1 MLEDR
6 VRLRS
11 ELAGM
16 SLSSADIE
24 LTIRSF
30 LAEHHPQGRRGI
42 DRIAATDNLWREV
55 NSLNL
60 LLLVEYIEAKFDI
73 AVAPIDFAPQ
83 HFSTIAA
90 IARFVVARSP
100 AP

>member
-1 MLEDR
+1 MSPNSSED
-6 VRLRS
+6 V
-11 ELAGM
+11 EN
-16 SLSSADIE
+16 
-24 LTIRSF
+24 TIRSF

-42 DRIAATDNLWREV
+42 DKIAPTDNLWREV

-60 LLLVEYIEAKFDI
+60 LLLVEYIEVKFAI

-90 IARFVVARSP
+90 IAKFVVARS
-100 AP
+100 APP

>member
-1 MLEDR
+1 
-6 VRLRS
+6 
-11 ELAGM
+11 M
-16 SLSSADIE
+16 SPNSSADVE
-24 LTIRSF
+24 TTIRSF

-42 DRIAATDNLWREV
+42 DRIGPTDNLWREV

-60 LLLVEYIEAKFDI
+60 LLLVEYIEAKFAI

-90 IARFVVARSP
+90 IAKFVVARSA

>member
-1 MLEDR
+1 
-6 VRLRS
+6 VS
-11 ELAGM
+11 PN
-16 SLSSADIE
+16 SSADVE
-24 LTIRSF
+24 TTIRSF

-42 DRIAATDNLWREV
+42 DRIGPTDNLWREV

-60 LLLVEYIEAKFDI
+60 LLLVEYIEAKFAI

-90 IARFVVARSP
+90 IAKFVVARSA

>member
-1 MLEDR
+1 VSRNSSEVED
-6 VRLRS
+6 
-11 ELAGM
+11 
-16 SLSSADIE
+16 
-24 LTIRSF
+24 TIRSF

-42 DRIAATDNLWREV
+42 DKIAPTDNLWREV

-60 LLLVEYIEAKFDI
+60 LLLVEYIEAKFEI

-83 HFSTIAA
+83 HFSTIAS
-90 IARFVVARSP
+90 IAKFVVARSA